1 LLTCK
6 GALEL
11 PRITV
16 GDLVARSF
24 LATGI
29 TDIYGIIGTSV
40 VDFYDKL
47 YNYRD
52 QIRVHTTRH
61 EQAAVSA
68 ADALYRTSGRI
79 GAAVV
84 HAGPGFLNSLIGIGI
99 ASKDRVPLVLVSG
112 GVRRRLRGTDSWLEV
127 DQANISDGLFRSY
140 QVITTPSEAPEQ
152 ILEALKSMYKPPMGP
167 VGIEVAEDIWK
178 LDVDVSK
185 DFFDEVGKI
194 KYEHGSVDDRDIRD
208 AMDLLEGSEKPAILV
223 CGETVLPPGFDQ
235 DKLMAIAEKY
245 GAFILTTGNAR
256 GACDESRK
264 GLCLGRVGFGGGSL
278 PADKVLEETDAL
290 IVLGN
295 EFDDITTYGYTLLP
309 KGDILVFSRDPW
321 VEKRPRYYDLV
332 KADPI
337 LVLEKLYN
345 SLSGTKINRENW
357 IGRVEEYRKEWM
369 SMIKDSIEK
378 ETELVNPNQFF
389 HLADQVLGR
398 NRVVTAGQG
407 THIVYTY
414 NHLTITKPRQ
424 FLAATNLGAMGY
436 ALPAAIGACHGQ
448 PDADILVV
456 AGDGEIM
463 MVIQELETLVRLG
476 CKPKIVVVNDDSY
489 RVLYLRQV
497 LQKQGRVMET
507 LLGNPDYSMLA
518 ESFGIKGFTARNND
532 EARRALH
539 LLEEEGP
546 ILIEIKVD
554 KNELPP
560 LNLDYTLKMNAV

>member
-1 LLTCK
+1 MT
-6 GALEL
+6 
-11 PRITV
+11 RMSV
-16 GDLVARSF
+16 GDLLARAF
-24 LATGI
+24 LSAGI

-52 QIRVHTTRH
+52 KIQVHTTRH

-68 ADALYRTSGRI
+68 ADALYRTSGRV

-84 HAGPGFLNSLIGIGI
+84 HAGPGFLNSLIGVGI

-127 DQANISDGLFRSY
+127 DQKAISDGLFRSY
-140 QVITTPSEAPEQ
+140 QVITAPSEAPEQ
-152 ILEALKSMYKPPMGP
+152 VMEALKSMYKPPMGP

-178 LDVDVSK
+178 LDVDV
-185 DFFDEVGKI
+185 DEGFFNEIGKLG
-194 KYEHGSVDDRDIRD
+194 YSHGTVDDRDIRD
-208 AMDLLEGSEKPAILV
+208 ALDLLADSEKPAILV
-223 CGETVLPPGFDQ
+223 SGEAVLPPGFTQ

-245 GAFILTTGNAR
+245 SAFILTTGNAR
-256 GACDESRK
+256 GACDESKR

-337 LVLEKLYN
+337 LVMEKLFE
-345 SLSGTKINRENW
+345 SLPESKVSRDSW
-357 IGRVEEYRKEWM
+357 LGRVEQYRKEWM
-369 SMIKDSIEK
+369 GMIRDSIEK
-378 ETELVNPNQFF
+378 ETELVNPNLFF
-389 HLADQVLGR
+389 HLADQVLSS
-398 NRVVTAGQG
+398 NRIVTAGQG

-414 NHLTITKPRQ
+414 NHLTITRPRQ

-436 ALPAAIGACHGQ
+436 ALPAAIGACHGR
-448 PDADILVV
+448 PGADVLVA

-463 MVIQELETLVRLG
+463 MVIQELETIVRLG

-497 LQKQGRVMET
+497 LQKQGRVIET
-507 LLGNPDYSMLA
+507 LLGNPDFSKLA
-518 ESFGIKGFTARNND
+518 ESFGIRGFTARNND
-532 EARRALH
+532 EARSALH

-546 ILIEIKVD
+546 VLIEIKVD